1 VLNVVQLRET
11 EEANAVMEELLVGSD
26 NAMQVDCASRNVS
39 FVVAGWFV
47 FPKGSLHEPLDIAS
61 GA

>member
-1 VLNVVQLRET
+1 VNVVLYREDVDV
-11 EEANAVMEELLVGSD
+11 NAIMEELLVGSD
-26 NAMQVDCASRNVS
+26 NAMQVDCASRSVT